1 MLHDSDSFPGQVLLV
16 GEPHGDL
23 PQLRAVHAGV
33 PAQHQAA
40 AQHPHGLRG
49 RVHGV
54 WQQVRMVDLF
64 CIFRNLNIR
73 DILAKNVQ
81 VSPPEPG

>member
-54 WQQVRMVDLF
+54 RQQVRMVHFAYFGTLTSSF
-64 CIFRNLNIR
+64 IANIC
-73 DILAKNVQ
+73 
-81 VSPPEPG
+81 